1 MIGKN
6 KISGVVCEF
15 NPLHNGHA
23 ALLSRI
29 AEEFQSDAVCVMS
42 GNFVQRG
49 EAAVLDKW
57 SRTRLAL
64 QNGAALVLE
73 LPLPWAVAGAEKFA
87 LGGISLLNALGCVDT
102 LTFGSE
108 NGDAAPLMRCAE
120 YLLSDA
126 FKADIRPEI
135 AEGASFAAARTEA
148 VQKALG
154 TESAELLTKPNCI
167 LGIEYGKALLSLSS
181 SITPQAMQRIATDH
195 DSDKAHG
202 AFASASL
209 IRSKSAEGEEISSY
223 VPENTAVCIR
233 ALQKE
238 KQYPASLSYLDR
250 AVLAAVSAMSPE
262 DLRRVPDVS
271 EGIENRIL
279 AAAETAETCTGLFDA
294 VKTKRYSHARI
305 RRIVLSA
312 YLGITND
319 LPNLP
324 PYLRILGMTSRGA
337 EILHKAKPILPII
350 ARPADVKKL
359 SPEARRVFELEV
371 RADNLYSLCTEHRRP
386 ANLDYTEKLIRI

>member
-1 MIGKN
+1 MH
-6 KISGVVCEF
+6 SDVF
-15 NPLHNGHA
+15 N
-23 ALLSRI
+23 S
-29 AEEFQSDAVCVMS
+29 
-42 GNFVQRG
+42 
-49 EAAVLDKW
+49 
-57 SRTRLAL
+57 
-64 QNGAALVLE
+64 
-73 LPLPWAVAGAEKFA
+73 
-87 LGGISLLNALGCVDT
+87 
-102 LTFGSE
+102 
-108 NGDAAPLMRCAE
+108 
-120 YLLSDA
+120 
-126 FKADIRPEI
+126 DIRPEV
-135 AEGASFAAARTEA
+135 AKGVFVCGGAYGGCE
-148 VQKALG
+148 KALG
-154 TESAELLTKPNCI
+154 AETAELLTKPNCI
-167 LGIEYGKALLSLSS
+167 LGIEYCKAILSLNSN
-181 SITPQAMQRIATDH
+181 IVPQTVQRIAIGH
-195 DSDKAHG
+195 DSDQVHG

-209 IRSKSAEGEEISSY
+209 IRSRSIEGEEISSY

-233 ALQKE
+233 ALQNK
-238 KQYPASLSYLDR
+238 KQYPTSLSYLDR
-250 AVLAAVSAMSPE
+250 AVLAAVSAMSPK

-337 EILHKAKPILPII
+337 EILHKAKPMLPII

-359 SPEARRVFELEV
+359 SPEARRVFALEA

-386 ANLDYTEKLIRI
+386 ANMDYTEKLIRI